1 MKKNKHLLAIVYG
14 CILSCFTIYVLL
26 DTFVIPREYVQVEK
40 EDKDDNEDNND
51 NDWGIL
57 GGNNSDDDKTSGT
70 NKDPNIGQTPSNDK
84 NDTSFTDEV
93 IITDNSYN
101 DKNISI
107 TITEYRE
114 YDTSIYVADVKI
126 SSPEY
131 LQTAFAKNAY
141 GRNITQK
148 PSEMAK
154 NNNAIFAVNGDYYGA
169 RETGLVVR
177 DGVVYRSTTSR
188 DRENLVIYKD
198 GTLDVITERGT
209 DPEELVENGA
219 LHVLSFGPGL
229 IMDGNIAVD
238 KNDEVGQAMASN
250 PRTAIGQID
259 DLHYIFVVSDGR
271 TNASEGL
278 SLYELATFMKELGAK
293 TAYNL
298 DGGGSST
305 MWFNGEIINNPIS
318 SGGKSKERSV
328 SDIVYIGY

>member
-1 MKKNKHLLAIVYG
+1 MNKNKHLLGIVYG
-14 CILSCFTIYVLL
+14 CILACFTVYVLL
-26 DTFVIPREYVQVEK
+26 DTFVIPREYVQVDK
-40 EDKDDNEDNND
+40 ENKDDNEDNND

-57 GGNNSDDDKTSGT
+57 GDNNSDDDKTSGN
-70 NKDPNIGQTPSNDK
+70 NKNPSNDK
-84 NDTSFTDEV
+84 NDTSFTDQV
-93 IITDNSYN
+93 IITDNSYS

-114 YDTSIYVADVKI
+114 YDTAIYVAEVKI
-126 SSPEY
+126 SSPKY

-148 PSEMAK
+148 TSEMAK
-154 NNNAIFAVNGDYYGA
+154 NNNAIFAINGDYYGA

-209 DPEELVENGA
+209 DAKELVENGA
-219 LHVLSFGPGL
+219 LHILSFGPGL
-229 IMDGNIAVD
+229 IMNGNIAVD

-278 SLYELATFMKELGAK
+278 SLYELATFMKDLGAK

-305 MWFNGEIINNPIS
+305 MWFNGEIINNPTS
-318 SGGKSKERSV
+318 SGGKGKERSV

>member
-1 MKKNKHLLAIVYG
+1 MKKNRHLLGIIYG
-14 CILSCFTIYVLL
+14 CILICFTVYVLL

-40 EDKDDNEDNND
+40 EDKDDDNTS
-51 NDWGIL
+51 
-57 GGNNSDDDKTSGT
+57 GNNK
-70 NKDPNIGQTPSNDK
+70 NPSNDK
-84 NDTSFTDEV
+84 NNTNNDSSFTDQV
-93 IITDNSYN
+93 FITDNSYS

-114 YDTSIYVADVKI
+114 YDTAIYVADVI
-126 SSPEY
+126 LSSPEY
-131 LQTAFAKNAY
+131 LQTAFAQNAY

-148 PSEMAK
+148 PSEMAT

-177 DGVVYRSTTSR
+177 DGVIYRSSTSK
-188 DRENLVIYKD
+188 DRENLVIYQD

-209 DPEELVENGA
+209 NAEEFVENGA
-219 LHVLSFGPGL
+219 LHILSFGPGL
-229 IMDGNIAVD
+229 IDDGQITVD

-250 PRTAIGQID
+250 PRTAIGQLD

-271 TNASEGL
+271 TNVSDGL
-278 SLYELATFMKELGAK
+278 SLYELANFMKELGAK

>member
-1 MKKNKHLLAIVYG
+1 MKKNKHLLGIVYG
-14 CILSCFTIYVLL
+14 CLLTCFTVYVLL
-26 DTFVIPREYVQVEK
+26 DTFVIPREYVQI
-40 EDKDDNEDNND
+40 DKDDKDDDDN

-57 GGNNSDDDKTSGT
+57 GDNNSDDDKSDA
-70 NKDPNIGQTPSNDK
+70 NNDS
-84 NDTSFTDEV
+84 SFTDEV
-93 IITDNSYN
+93 IITDNSYS

-114 YDTSIYVADVKI
+114 HDTAIYVADVKL

-131 LQTAFAKNAY
+131 LQTALAKNAY

-148 PSEMAK
+148 TSEMAK
-154 NNNAIFAVNGDYYGA
+154 SNNAIFAVNGDYYGA

-177 DGVVYRSTTSR
+177 DGVVYRSSTSK
-188 DRENLVIYKD
+188 DRENLVIYED

-219 LHVLSFGPGL
+219 LHILSFGPGL
-229 IMDGNIAVD
+229 IMDGNITVD

-271 TNASEGL
+271 TNSSEGL
-278 SLYELATFMKELGAK
+278 SLYELANFMKDLGAK

-305 MWFNGEIINNPIS
+305 MWFNGEIINNPTS

>member
-1 MKKNKHLLAIVYG
+1 MNKNKHLLGIVYG
-14 CILSCFTIYVLL
+14 CILTCFTAYVLL

-40 EDKDDNEDNND
+40 DDK
-51 NDWGIL
+51 DWGIL
-57 GGNNSDDDKTSGT
+57 GDGYDADEDL
-70 NKDPNIGQTPSNDK
+70 DNDK
-84 NDTSFTDEV
+84 NSTENDKIPSSDNQNPNSSFTDEV
-93 IITDNSYN
+93 VITDNSYS
-101 DKNISI
+101 DQNISI

-114 YDTSIYVADVKI
+114 YDTNIYMAEVKI
-126 SSPEY
+126 SSAKY
-131 LQTAFAKNAY
+131 LQTAFAKSAY
-141 GRNITQK
+141 GRNITEK
-148 PSEMAK
+148 TSEMAE

-188 DRENLVIYKD
+188 DRENLVIYED

-209 DPEELVENGA
+209 DPNELIENGA
-219 LHVLSFGPGL
+219 LHILSFGPGL
-229 IMDGNIAVD
+229 IVDGEVTVS

-259 DLHYIFVVSDGR
+259 DLHYVFVVSDGR
-271 TNASEGL
+271 TDESEGL
-278 SLYELATFMKELGAK
+278 SLYELANFMEGLGVK

-305 MWFNGEIINNPIS
+305 MWFNGEIINVPMS
-318 SGGKSKERSV
+318 SKGINKERSV